1 MKKKLIALAIISL
14 MLTACGNTDSSMD
27 TDEVGATTTSTTTTT
42 TTVASEPVDDTEPTD
57 TESATT
63 TTTTTV
69 TTTEPTD
76 TESATDDTTTT
87 TTEPTDTSTTTTSPT
102 TTTAKK
108 PTTTTKA
115 TSIKVT
121 SASGTMYTNCV
132 ANMRSGNSTSYPVV
146 IQLAKNTKV
155 EITGK
160 CDNGWYKVKA
170 NDKSGYMSSSV
181 LSKEKVTTT
190 TTVTTK
196 KPTTTTTKKPSTD
209 NGQYAITGIL
219 KDYEAVLRETA
230 TEQQKQNVIDDMC
243 NYLVNNFE
251 GVTGEVTIH
260 TDYVDKWCFDCTLG
274 KRGWYAWEDF
284 IFTLNITS
292 PVDFIVNRDFTYD
305 VMARVNCFTD
315 TQCGC
320 IGDCRCF
327 DNLTQEELYEDVACF
342 RSQCYAIMERGF
354 GIRHANA
361 ISSGEMEFY
370 VDIVEHSADDW
381 GIWFL
386 CW

>member
-63 TTTTTV
+63 PTTTTV

-219 KDYEAVLRETA
+219 KDYEAVMLEQA

-251 GVTGEVTIH
+251 GVTGEVIIH
-260 TDYVDKWCFDCTLG
+260 SDYVDKWCFEYRDVMGWRDWDTEGFNTLTIP
-274 KRGWYAWEDF
+274 KP
-284 IFTLNITS
+284 ITT
-292 PVDFIVNRDFTYD
+292 IVNSSMTFELN
-305 VMARVNCFTD
+305 ARNNLCVD
-315 TQCGC
+315 TQFEGSFYN
-320 IGDCRCF
+320 DKSAEEKYKTTLCF
-327 DNLTQEELYEDVACF
+327 QSACH
-342 RSQCYAIMERGF
+342 SLAEKGF
-354 GIRHANA
+354 GFESNTGLLDG
-361 ISSGEMEFY
+361 SFEFY
-370 VDIVEHSADDW
+370 FCIEADFDTSW

-386 CW
+386 SW